1 MRDRK
6 LASRYAKALMASLP
20 DLSTA
25 ARVDEFLDALR
36 RHLLESEGFQRLLHD
51 PAVPRPTRKTVLR
64 SLAERADMPARVA
77 NLLDAVVD
85 HNRTSSLP
93 SITELFHE
101 EVEAAQGI
109 VPAEI
114 TTAAPLDEELRQ
126 RATRALERLTG
137 KTVRLAEN
145 VEPTLLGGA
154 VTRVG
159 SMVFDGSVRTQL
171 GRLRRRMA
179 QE

>member
-6 LASRYAKALMASLP
+6 LASRYARALKASLP
-20 DLSTA
+20 DIAMAL
-25 ARVDEFLDALR
+25 RVDEFLGAMR
-36 RHLLESEGFQRLLHD
+36 QHLLESEGFQRLLYD
-51 PAVPRPTRKTVLR
+51 PAVPRPTRKQVLR
-64 SLAERADMPARVA
+64 SLAERAEMPERVA

-85 HNRTSSLP
+85 HNRTTSLP
-93 SITELFHE
+93 SIAELFHE

-114 TTAAPLDEELRQ
+114 ATAAPLDDELRQ
-126 RATRALERLTG
+126 RATQALERLTG
-137 KTVRLAEN
+137 KTVRLTTT
-145 VEPTLLGGA
+145 VEPDLLGGA
-154 VTRVG
+154 VTRIG

-171 GRLRRRMA
+171 AQLRRRMV